1 MIRETLEIGKIEI
14 CLINLGTGSYPGDQK
29 DIDRMITKRLGWMG
43 ENGWRFPTKKEFSY
57 IGDLIYNL
65 EVIESDV
72 LISFEYY
79 WSNDTFTLEK
89 IPPGGIPDY
98 IQDLLNSGIEIEKSD
113 PVVSTLQLTTKSGR
127 VHRVDDWVWKPS
139 VYDEGPTMG
148 RRPEARY
155 LAVRDI

>member
-89 IPPGGIPDY
+89 ILKI
-98 IQDLLNSGIEIEKSD
+98 K
-113 PVVSTLQLTTKSGR
+113 
-127 VHRVDDWVWKPS
+127 
-139 VYDEGPTMG
+139 
-148 RRPEARY
+148 
-155 LAVRDI
+155 